1 MIAVLNILNL
11 QQYNEK
17 ILSFKRKLL
26 KYFLSPMYLI
36 NFHHALC
43 KKPLNNFS
51 VENIIFV

>member
-1 MIAVLNILNL
+1 MIAELNILNL

-26 KYFLSPMYLI
+26 QYFLSPMYLI

-43 KKPLNNFS
+43 KKTS
-51 VENIIFV
+51 K